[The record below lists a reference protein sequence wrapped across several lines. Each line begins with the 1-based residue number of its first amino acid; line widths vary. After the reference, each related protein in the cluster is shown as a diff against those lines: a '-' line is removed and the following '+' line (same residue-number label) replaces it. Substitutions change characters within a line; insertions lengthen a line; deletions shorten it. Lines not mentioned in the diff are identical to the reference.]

1 MINSVPDLNSAR
13 LRLERYGLRSS
24 IENYGGREVLIFPL
38 SDKVSYTYEAGPNH
52 TWSVAS
58 VFSLLVDGEMIPA
71 MGKDE
76 DESEIGQDY
85 RFNPSQD
92 PIQLSNP
99 PSPGIKY
106 FADIIS
112 WNKPHSPALEE
123 MKQLQ
128 AQL

>member
-1 MINSVPDLNSAR
+1 MINSVPSLNSAR
-13 LRLERYGLRSS
+13 LRLEEYGLKSS
-24 IENYGGREVLIFPL
+24 IENYRGRDVLILPL
-38 SDKVSYTYEAGPNH
+38 SENVSYTYEVGPNH

-58 VFSLLVDGEMIPA
+58 VFSLLTDGEMIPA

-99 PSPGIKY
+99 PYPGIKY

-112 WNKPHSPALEE
+112 WGKPDLSALEE
-123 MKQLQ
+123 MKRLQSQL
-128 AQL
+128 